1 MAALTREPLPSA
13 SGADAVLETAHEF
26 GAGLVG
32 VLTRPATGASGK
44 AALILYNAGLVQRC
58 GPYRIQVKLAREL
71 ARRGFVVL
79 RFDQGGLGDSAASRL
94 VDPVR
99 KRSEAT
105 AAAMELVTRQTGLD
119 RFVLGGICSGAD
131 DALNIGPD
139 DPRVDGLMLLDG
151 AAYHTRGYRLRRY
164 LPRLFRP
171 SAVMHGF
178 GRLLR
183 RRAPVEARTIDAD
196 DYRHFPDRAETTRR
210 LHALVGRG
218 AHVLLLY
225 TGGNIRYYNHRR
237 QARECFG
244 AVVDSPRWTD
254 LYWEDCDHTFYL
266 REHRERLLRTLGEWM
281 QSRYSA

>member
-1 MAALTREPLPSA
+1 MAALMQEPPPSA
-13 SGADAVLETAHEF
+13 NERGAVLESAHEF
-26 GAGLVG
+26 GPGLVG
-32 VLTRPATGASGK
+32 VLTRPAAGMQGR
-44 AALILYNAGLVQRC
+44 AALILYNAGLVQRS

-79 RFDQGGLGDSAASRL
+79 RFDQGGLGDSAAARL
-94 VDPVR
+94 DDPAR

-105 AAAMELVTRQTGLD
+105 AAAMDLVARQTGVD

-139 DPRVDGLMLLDG
+139 DARVDGLMLLDG

-183 RRAPVEARTIDAD
+183 RRQLAEARTIDAD

-210 LHALVGRG
+210 LQALVARG

-225 TGGNIRYYNHRR
+225 TGGNSRYYNHRR
-237 QARECFG
+237 QAKECFG
-244 AVVDSPRWTD
+244 SVVDSPRWTD

-281 QSRYSA
+281 QSRYPA